1 MGQKSRRSVAG
12 KANFKLRLKDVDD
25 SGNLCAKAA
34 ESESCEVL
42 CHDIPQEYLT
52 DDDVEV
58 ADEKDCSP
66 EASKKQWDAFFTAK
80 KSGLPEASEVSQRG
94 QVYMGDSR
102 TTLWR
107 KKIDK
112 AKAAEGGNT
121 LSSFFPVL
129 VRSESR

>member
-25 SGNLCAKAA
+25 SENLCAKAA

-66 EASKKQWDAFFTAK
+66 EASKQQWDAFFTAK
-80 KSGLPEASEVSQRG
+80 NSGLTEASEVSQPG

-107 KKIDK
+107 KKMTK
-112 AKAAEGGNT
+112 QRLPRGGM
-121 LSSFFPVL
+121 VL
-129 VRSESR
+129 RCPLPPC